1 MGKEQS
7 ASYYDAIYSKSKE
20 YEKPWYES
28 RYMRVWQRMAQK
40 FDPDKMV
47 IDLGCGVGQTAGFLY
62 SEGFTDYV
70 GVDFSKEAI
79 ELAKGRF
86 KNIKHYKFYC
96 CDIVGYLTDC
106 DSHEIVPENNPEKK
120 QFFCSETLEH
130 ISDDTG
136 LLRLLAGKF
145 PASRIAISVPT
156 FDDPSHV
163 RVFKSVT
170 DAKERYKPFIDI
182 DDSSQIGPW
191 IILQGKL
198 ANQL

>member
-28 RYMRVWQRMAQK
+28 RYLRVWQRMAQK
-40 FDPDKMV
+40 FDKDRH
-47 IDLGCGVGQTAGFLY
+47 ILDLGCGVGQAAQMLLQ
-62 SEGFTDYV
+62 EGFKRYR
-70 GVDFSKEAI
+70 GVDFSLEAI
-79 ELAKGRF
+79 LKARSKTIEPSYMFICEDLFAYVAG
-86 KNIKHYKFYC
+86 YDTDFYG
-96 CDIVGYLTDC
+96 ISQVF
-106 DSHEIVPENNPEKK
+106 I
-120 QFFCSETLEH
+120 SETLEH

-136 LLRLLAGKF
+136 LLRLLAQKF

-156 FDDPSHV
+156 FDDTSHV

-170 DAKERYKPFIDI
+170 EAKDRYKPFIDI